1 MIAKKEGVDP
11 GLFLFAFTEHGVL
24 ILIEYQD
31 EENMEAVNDLSEDM
45 RQELNNLYNAIAA
58 LSAQIQSPSQLPGRR
73 IGLILPGQD

>member
-31 EENMEAVNDLSEDM
+31 EEN
-45 RQELNNLYNAIAA
+45 NAIAA
-58 LSAQIQSPSQLPGRR
+58 LSAQIQSPSQLHGRR